1 MSSNRRP
8 YTVKLHSKPWRWRST
23 ARAYFVFLERRQLAA
38 LGAKVWEA
46 QVFPTLSFGDQEF
59 TPQEMSTRSAQVA
72 GAMAAIGLKE
82 GDTIALM
89 LRNEPELMDVMLA
102 ARQLGLYFTP
112 LNWHFKSEEA
122 AYILRDCGAKA
133 LFTHTDLFQQIRDG
147 VPPDV
152 SVLALRPH
160 PVTMATYKIQESA
173 RRIPDGTRDWAALVA
188 EAAPLA
194 TSATIPR
201 GMIAYTS
208 GTTGKP
214 KGVRRFPPSPEE
226 ASAFA
231 QRMAQ
236 MFQQALGLTPGARC
250 LILAPLYH
258 SAPCIISLMIAQF
271 GAWLRLEPKF
281 DAQSTLSIID
291 RLRITHPYL
300 VPTMYVR
307 LLRLPDDVRKKYDLS
322 SVKFVSSTGA
332 PCAPDVKRAMIDWWG
347 DVINETYASSETG
360 YLTAISSAEARSKPG
375 SAGRPLEGVSVKIM
389 DDDGNEVAAGVIG
402 KIYARHFATPLF
414 TYINREDDRKAIEHD
429 GYVTVGDI
437 GYLDDQGYLY
447 VNDRRTDLVLSGG
460 VNIYPAEIEH
470 ALIGMP
476 GVADCAV
483 FGVPDAEFGQSLVAA
498 VQVHDGVSLT
508 AQQVRDFLSK
518 KLANFKVPRVVEFR
532 NSLPREDTGKIFKR
546 RLQEEYLMRQ

>member
-1 MSSNRRP
+1 M
-8 YTVKLHSKPWRWRST
+8 
-23 ARAYFVFLERRQLAA
+23 
-38 LGAKVWEA
+38 
-46 QVFPTLSFGDQEF
+46 FPTLSFGDQEF
-59 TPQEMSTRSAQVA
+59 TPQEMGARSAKVA
-72 GAMAAIGLKE
+72 GAMVAIGLKE

-89 LRNEPELMDVMLA
+89 LRNEPALMDIMLA

-122 AYILRDCGAKA
+122 AYIVRDCGVKA
-133 LFTHTDLFQQIRDG
+133 LFAHTDLFQQIRDG
-147 VPPDV
+147 IPPDV
-152 SVLALRPH
+152 PVLALRPH
-160 PVTMATYKIQESA
+160 PLTMAAYDIREPA
-173 RRIPDGTRDWAALVA
+173 RLITDGTSDWAAFVA

-194 TSATIPR
+194 TSAAIPR

-231 QRMAQ
+231 ERMAQ
-236 MFQQALGLTPGARC
+236 MFRRALGLTPDARC
-250 LILAPLYH
+250 LISAPLYH
-258 SAPCIISLMIAQF
+258 AAPCISSLMIAQF

-281 DAQSTLSIID
+281 DAQSTLSTIE
-291 RLRITHPYL
+291 RLQVTHPYL

-307 LLRLPDDVRKKYDLS
+307 LLRLPEDVRYKYDLS

-347 DVINETYASSETG
+347 DVINETYASSETA

-375 SAGRPLEGVSVKIM
+375 SAGRPLDGVSIKILG
-389 DDDGNEVAAGVIG
+389 DDGNEVAAGVVG
-402 KIYARHFATPLF
+402 KIYARSFATPLF
-414 TYINREDDRKAIEHD
+414 TYINREGDRKAIEHD

-437 GYLDDQGYLY
+437 GYLDDEGYLY
-447 VNDRRTDLVLSGG
+447 VSDRRTDLVLSGG
-460 VNIYPAEIEH
+460 VNIYPAEIEQ

-498 VQVHDGVSLT
+498 VQTHDGVAVT

-518 KLANFKVPRVVEFR
+518 RLANFKVPRVVEFR
-532 NSLPREDTGKIFKR
+532 NSLPREDTGKLFKR
-546 RLQEEYLMRQ
+546 LLQEEYIMRQHRRQV

>member
-1 MSSNRRP
+1 
-8 YTVKLHSKPWRWRST
+8 
-23 ARAYFVFLERRQLAA
+23 
-38 LGAKVWEA
+38 
-46 QVFPTLSFGDQEF
+46 VFPTLSFGDEEF
-59 TPQEMSTRSAQVA
+59 APEEMSARSAQVA

-89 LRNEPELMDVMLA
+89 LRNEPALMDVMLA

-112 LNWHFKSEEA
+112 LNWHFKNEEA

-147 VPPDV
+147 VPPGV

-160 PVTMATYKIQESA
+160 PLTVAAYNIQEPA
-173 RRIPDGTRDWAALVA
+173 RRIPEGTTDWAALVA
-188 EAAPLA
+188 EATPHA

-208 GTTGKP
+208 GTTGRP
-214 KGVRRFPPSPEE
+214 KGVRRFPPSPEQ
-226 ASAFA
+226 ASVFA
-231 QRMAQ
+231 EGMAR
-236 MFQQALGLTPGARC
+236 MFQRALGLTPDARS
-250 LILAPLYH
+250 LISAPLYH
-258 SAPCIISLMIAQF
+258 SAPCISSLMIAQF

-281 DAQSTLSIID
+281 DAQSTLSTIE
-291 RLRITHPYL
+291 RLRVTHPYL

-307 LLRLPDDVRKKYDLS
+307 LLRLPEDVRYKYDLS

-347 DVINETYASSETG
+347 DVINETYAASETG
-360 YLTAISSAEARSKPG
+360 YLTAISSAEARLKPG
-375 SAGRPLEGVSVKIM
+375 SAGRPLEGVSIKIL
-389 DDDGNEVAAGVIG
+389 DDNGNEVAAGVMG
-402 KIYARHFATPLF
+402 KIYARHFATSHF
-414 TYINREDDRKAIEHD
+414 TYINREGDRKAIEHD

-437 GYLDDQGYLY
+437 GYLDDEGYLY
-447 VNDRRTDLVLSGG
+447 VSDRRTDLVLSGG

-498 VQVHDGVSLT
+498 VQTHDGVSLT
-508 AQQVRDFLSK
+508 AQQVQDYLSK

-532 NSLPREDTGKIFKR
+532 STLPREDTGKIFKR
-546 RLQEEYLMRQ
+546 RLQEEYVRRQ